1 MLHLFCLLPT
11 KGISLIH
18 IICRY
23 AEEYGKHRKQITR
36 YLQPYKIVQDEQ
48 SEEQ

>member
-1 MLHLFCLLPT
+1 MLHLFCLLLM

-23 AEEYGKHRKQITR
+23 AEEYGKDKKYIR
-36 YLQPYKIVQDEQ
+36 
-48 SEEQ
+48 